1 MTLREEILKNSGVL
15 NEMPIVKK
23 KVMDNIYLDISPVCT
38 FSIHS
43 NNLEIDEK
51 DIKKISF
58 IYNFISK
65 SKIEISDT
73 RQFINDT
80 SINKIAAKL
89 SYFEDYDDPIKH
101 VNFNNEESKKLFGAV
116 IRKISNDDYDKLIAS
131 LEGDKNKK
139 DNNTMIEFI
148 KSLRGKN

>member
-1 MTLREEILKNSGVL
+1 
-15 NEMPIVKK
+15 
-23 KVMDNIYLDISPVCT
+23 
-38 FSIHS
+38 
-43 NNLEIDEK
+43 
-51 DIKKISF
+51 
-58 IYNFISK
+58 
-65 SKIEISDT
+65 
-73 RQFINDT
+73 
-80 SINKIAAKL
+80 L